1 MRKSKS
7 QKPRKSRRPRKS
19 KRLSRKKK
27 TSKRKYRSNAQD
39 DPNYQLHLDQCK
51 RRLLWHTPSVIIPN
65 PFLSEKPDY
74 ERWEAKLREY
84 GISGDGLQ
92 ACSRIA
98 KAALEAKNAR
108 VLGPRISRVRPS
120 GRPVTNNALSTTI
133 TADADRFLQR
143 RPRQRQTRQTSRS
156 GRSRMRVSPTR
167 PTRRSGRSRMRGR
180 SSRRSQRVRRN

>member
-7 QKPRKSRRPRKS
+7 WPRKNRKHKSKNRKQKSKSKKLSRR
-19 KRLSRKKK
+19 KK

-39 DPNYQLHLDQCK
+39 DPNYQRNLNQCK
-51 RRLLWHTPSVIIPN
+51 RCLLSQEPQVIIPN

-84 GISGDGLQ
+84 GISGGGLQ

-98 KAALEAKNAR
+98 KAALEAKNAS
-108 VLGPRISRVRPS
+108 PQISQARPS
-120 GRPVTNNALSTTI
+120 GGLPNRNALSTAI

-143 RPRQRQTRQTSRS
+143 RPNQRQPSRS
-156 GRSRMRVSPTR
+156 GSSRMRVNPTR
-167 PTRRSGRSRMRGR
+167 RTRRSGRSRMRGR
-180 SSRRSQRVRRN
+180 TSRRSRRVR